1 MNTNFPSVQRIRQVP
16 NTIIMSLYSRTCNGS
31 RHLNLPTFYDIIMM
45 IIVIHQACIQ
55 WKERKANTGA
65 GYEHTII
72 YLSVHFS
79 HKKLTP
85 LITAGR
91 KQ

>member
-1 MNTNFPSVQRIRQVP
+1 MNTNFPSVQRIRPVP
-16 NTIIMSLYSRTCNGS
+16 NTIVMSLLYSRTCNGS
-31 RHLNLPTFYDIIMM
+31 RHLNLPTFYDVIMM

-72 YLSVHFS
+72 NPSVHFS
-79 HKKLTP
+79 HIKTDP
-85 LITAGR
+85 SDSCW
-91 KQ
+91 